1 VALVVAGGWWVAIV
15 QAWPA
20 ASRPWIGGSTADSV
34 LELAL
39 GYNGLS
45 RLSGSEA
52 GPRSGTPG
60 WLRLLGADLGGQIAW
75 LLPAALVALVFGLV
89 VTARAP
95 RTDRVRG
102 ALVVWG
108 GWLLVT
114 GATFSLMAGTFHS
127 YYAVALAP
135 AVAVLVGIGA
145 GLLWPVR
152 HTLTGAAGLG
162 LGVLAT
168 TATSFELLSRATDFL
183 PWLRWVVLGGG
194 MLASIAV
201 AVSGSLG
208 SGLRRTAA
216 GLAVA
221 VALAGPASYTVDTVT
236 TAHSGSMPTA
246 GPASA
251 GATGGFGGGG
261 APGGMPGGM
270 SGGFPGGSSGTAPTG
285 TAPTGTFRS
294 GGPGGF
300 GGGQVSSALL
310 TLLED
315 DAGTYT
321 WVAATT
327 GSQAAAPYQLATGSA
342 VMAIGGFTGS
352 DDAPT
357 LARFQADVAA
367 GEIHYYISG
376 GGMGGRGGSSSASQI
391 ASWVAAHFTATT
403 VGGVAIYDLT
413 APTS

>member
-1 VALVVAGGWWVAIV
+1 
-15 QAWPA
+15 
-20 ASRPWIGGSTADSV
+20 
-34 LELAL
+34 
-39 GYNGLS
+39 
-45 RLSGSEA
+45 
-52 GPRSGTPG
+52 
-60 WLRLLGADLGGQIAW
+60 
-75 LLPAALVALVFGLV
+75 
-89 VTARAP
+89 
-95 RTDRVRG
+95 
-102 ALVVWG
+102 
-108 GWLLVT
+108 
-114 GATFSLMAGTFHS
+114 
-127 YYAVALAP
+127 
-135 AVAVLVGIGA
+135 
-145 GLLWPVR
+145 
-152 HTLTGAAGLG
+152 
-162 LGVLAT
+162 
-168 TATSFELLSRATDFL
+168 
-183 PWLRWVVLGGG
+183 
-194 MLASIAV
+194 
-201 AVSGSLG
+201 
-208 SGLRRTAA
+208 
-216 GLAVA
+216 
-221 VALAGPASYTVDTVT
+221 
-236 TAHSGSMPTA
+236 
-246 GPASA
+246 
-251 GATGGFGGGG
+251 
-261 APGGMPGGM
+261 MPGGM

-285 TAPTGTFRS
+285 TAPTGAFRS

-403 VGGVAIYDLT
+403 VGGVAVYDLT